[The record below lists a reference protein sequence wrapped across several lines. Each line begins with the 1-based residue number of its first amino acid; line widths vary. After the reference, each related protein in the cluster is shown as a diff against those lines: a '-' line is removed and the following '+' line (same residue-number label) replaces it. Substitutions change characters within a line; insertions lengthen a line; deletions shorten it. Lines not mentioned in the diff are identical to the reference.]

1 MKEIKLYR
9 EDNGQYS
16 TSEARQDDVSGSYVQ
31 KTDYDELVRENAE
44 LKLALGIAS
53 AFPVKV
59 RMECRKVIDSK
70 LVSLDFAHMLHDS
83 ANRAISESS
92 CEQLAGIKSDAVN
105 VELEKLVWVID
116 NALGAEAGLFIT
128 EYAENLRKE

>member
-16 TSEARQDDVSGSYVQ
+16 TSEARQDDVSGPYVQ
-31 KTDYDELVRENAE
+31 KTDYDELMRENSE

-70 LVSLDFAHMLHDS
+70 LSSLEFLSVLCDS

-92 CEQLAGIKSDAVN
+92 CDQLAGIKADAITDLIN
-105 VELEKLVWVID
+105 EAAHCAVID
-116 NALGAEAGLFIT
+116 GTATTVIDVNDAIK
-128 EYAENLRKE
+128 YAEGL